1 MLFSFADIT
10 NNSKPN
16 LVRGGLIMKHDCW
29 NCLYLT
35 IDKVEETKCNK
46 GNELF
51 PIFNVNEC
59 SDWYG

>member
-1 MLFSFADIT
+1 
-10 NNSKPN
+10 
-16 LVRGGLIMKHDCW
+16 MKHDCW

-51 PIFNVNEC
+51 PIFIENKC
-59 SDWYG
+59 SDWDG